1 MTDVPYVSLKDFAAT
16 FDEGGGE
23 LPVWVH
29 PDAAAP
35 QVLDTLGFRP
45 RLEDV
50 LDTVVALQRAE
61 WLHDGVYAGPA
72 AMPGVYRDVLHSAR
86 TLKIAVPPAI
96 LAGAG
101 LKSQGTFGTD
111 GRAFLYLSTFFFDP
125 ASEGE
130 RRFMAGRL
138 CGHIA
143 ARQVT
148 AETLYALL
156 VDFHGLRSMA
166 RKAVGPMLEVFLA
179 PLSVGVRL
187 ALSRWHRAAEITA
200 DRAGLLCCSDPERTV
215 EQALESAG
223 RAMLR
228 QSLGRTPDVGVAA
241 YLDQLRSLRTGT
253 SPGRWT
259 ELLADQPFTHKRLE
273 ALSLF
278 AKSAPYAELTKRE
291 IADPLPREELD
302 RQTSRLLGVS

>member
-1 MTDVPYVSLKDFAAT
+1 MSDVPYVPLADYAADF
-16 FDEGGGE
+16 DSSGGD
-23 LPVWVH
+23 LPAWVH
-29 PDAAAP
+29 PDAAA
-35 QVLDTLGFRP
+35 QTVLDAVGMRD

-61 WLHDGVYAGPA
+61 WLHDGVYAGPG
-72 AMPGVYRDVLHSAR
+72 AMTSVYRDVLHAAR

-96 LAGAG
+96 LAGTG
-101 LKSQGTFGTD
+101 LKMQGCFGTD

-148 AETLYALL
+148 AFTLYALL
-156 VDFHGLRSMA
+156 VDANGLRSLA
-166 RKAVGPMLEVFLA
+166 RKGVGPVLEVILA

-200 DRAGLLCCSDPERTV
+200 DRAGLLCCGDV
-215 EQALESAG
+215 EAAGTAL
-223 RAMLR
+223 LR
-228 QSLGRTPDVGVAA
+228 QSLGRTPNIDLAT
-241 YLDQLRSLRTGT
+241 YLEQLKGSRGA
-253 SPGRWT
+253 PGRWT
-259 ELLADQPFTHKRLE
+259 ELLADQPFTHKRVE
-273 ALSLF
+273 AMTMF
-278 AKSAPYAELTKRE
+278 ARSEVWAELTG
-291 IADPLPREELD
+291 AHVPDPLPRAELE
-302 RQTSRLLGVS
+302 RRTRMLLGVS

>member
-35 QVLDTLGFRP
+35 VVLDTLGFRP

-101 LKSQGTFGTD
+101 LKAQGTFGTD

-143 ARQVT
+143 
-148 AETLYALL
+148 
-156 VDFHGLRSMA
+156 
-166 RKAVGPMLEVFLA
+166 
-179 PLSVGVRL
+179 
-187 ALSRWHRAAEITA
+187 
-200 DRAGLLCCSDPERTV
+200 
-215 EQALESAG
+215 
-223 RAMLR
+223 
-228 QSLGRTPDVGVAA
+228 
-241 YLDQLRSLRTGT
+241 
-253 SPGRWT
+253 
-259 ELLADQPFTHKRLE
+259 
-273 ALSLF
+273 
-278 AKSAPYAELTKRE
+278 
-291 IADPLPREELD
+291 
-302 RQTSRLLGVS
+302 